1 MSTKRRGRPI
11 LGVIAGIFLGLF
23 VGIDLLVLGVV
34 PLDSAVLTITP
45 LVGLALGLVLSLV
58 APFRRG
64 DNATPAPVPENGAAT
79 EADAVTS

>member
-45 LVGLALGLVLSLV
+45 LVGLALGLALAL
-58 APFRRG
+58 AARFRRG
-64 DNATPAPVPENGAAT
+64 DNATPAPENEAAT

>member
-11 LGVIAGIFLGLF
+11 LGVIAGILLGLF

-45 LVGLALGLVLSLV
+45 LVGLALGLALALA
-58 APFRRG
+58 APFRRSG
-64 DNATPAPVPENGAAT
+64 NATPAPSDEPAT
-79 EADAVTS
+79 EADSVTP

>member
-34 PLDSAVLTITP
+34 PLDSAVLTVTP
-45 LVGLALGLVLSLV
+45 LVGLALGLALSFV

-64 DNATPAPVPENGAAT
+64 DNATPAPENEAAA
-79 EADAVTS
+79 EADAVTP

>member
-1 MSTKRRGRPI
+1 MSAKRRGRPI

-45 LVGLALGLVLSLV
+45 LAGLALGLALALV

-64 DNATPAPVPENGAAT
+64 NGATPAPANEAAT
-79 EADAVTS
+79 EADAVTP